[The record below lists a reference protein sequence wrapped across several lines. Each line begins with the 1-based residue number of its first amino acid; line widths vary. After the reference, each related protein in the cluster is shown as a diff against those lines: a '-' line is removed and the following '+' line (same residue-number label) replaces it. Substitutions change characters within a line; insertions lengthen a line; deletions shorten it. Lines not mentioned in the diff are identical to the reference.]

1 MSMQMKRLLIVLLA
15 AIVAFATC
23 SCSSIVE
30 LEKQA
35 IISAVGIDKGEN
47 KKFKVSAQV
56 FQSMGAGSS
65 TPVDSSQTNT
75 IIVSAEGDTIA
86 QCMNDI
92 SYALGRDI
100 NIGHSKF
107 IVIGKDALSI
117 PFSESLDYFLRSEQ
131 TYLGV
136 PIISSKTTARDILDV
151 KLKNEVETA
160 IAVENIIR
168 TAVENGNA
176 LETDLLSI
184 ANSVTAALPI
194 VEAQKPPKKD
204 DKEKQGNSEEEDTKL
219 VFSGTQI
226 VHDGKIVY
234 TATAEETMAFC
245 WLEGKLDK
253 AQLCLAQSPQHLNVN
268 VTLIRRSSTI
278 RKINGEYVMIYKI
291 RAKVK
296 LLDSFKPISNGCEIC
311 MATKQQLEEMCSE
324 AFAKLTLLPNGDF
337 IGVEKIAKSVYP
349 VAALHDDDIFE
360 NCGISVEV
368 ECAADK

>member
-1 MSMQMKRLLIVLLA
+1 MILKMKRLLTLLLTVA
-15 AIVAFATC
+15 VAFTMC

-35 IISAVGIDKGEN
+35 IISAVGIDKGES
-47 KKFKVSAQV
+47 KRFKVSAQV

-176 LETDLLSI
+176 LKTDLLSI

-234 TATAEETMAFC
+234 TATAEETMGCC

-253 AQLCLAQSPQHLNVN
+253 AQLCIPGNEDPLNVN
-268 VTLIRRSSTI
+268 VTLIHRSVTV
-278 RKINGEYVMIYKI
+278 RKIDGRYVMMYKI

-296 LLDSFKPISNGCEIC
+296 LLDSFKTISNGCEVC
-311 MATKQQLEEMCSE
+311 MATEKILEDMCCN
-324 AFAKLTLLPNGDF
+324 AFYKITKYPEGDF
-337 IGVEKIAKSVYP
+337 LGVERIARSVYP
-349 VAALHDDDIFE
+349 VAALHDNDIFE
-360 NCGISVEV
+360 NCGISVDV